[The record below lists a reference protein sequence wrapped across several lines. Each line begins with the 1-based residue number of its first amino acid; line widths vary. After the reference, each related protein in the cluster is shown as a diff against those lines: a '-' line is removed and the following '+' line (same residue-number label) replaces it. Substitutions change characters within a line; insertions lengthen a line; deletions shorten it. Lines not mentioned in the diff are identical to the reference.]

1 MAVPCRFVSITGSD
15 GHVIQRLL
23 AVADR
28 PPQLRFR
35 HGDRQH
41 GFVTPFG
48 DDAIDGER
56 GAEAGD
62 RGMHRHRLTNRCGHL
77 RET

>member
-1 MAVPCRFVSITGSD
+1 MHGTEADMAVPCRFVSITGSD

-48 DDAIDGER
+48 ATPSTASAVPKPEIAACTGT
-56 GAEAGD
+56 A
-62 RGMHRHRLTNRCGHL
+62 
-77 RET
+77 